1 MWYLIVSIP
10 DLCHLSYFGYID
22 LIFMVNV
29 LYTRLNHEHY
39 SKHRQTKSYKMVFER
54 LAPSVG
60 YTQVRLIARVGLIRE
75 THFCPVISLATY
87 QGRCLLIKIK

>member
-39 SKHRQTKSYKMVFER
+39 SKHRQTKSYEMVFEC
-54 LAPSVG
+54 LAPFIG
-60 YTQVRLIARVGLIRE
+60 YTYLF
-75 THFCPVISLATY
+75 HISLTHTCSESHEPFFLFHH
-87 QGRCLLIKIK
+87 GVLI